1 MWRNLTD
8 KEKSAVIK
16 LYKMDAASRYKN
28 FLKLITIILLATSP
42 AFGIMLLAEPKRVAN
57 GMKATNWN
65 IALYLALA
73 IVATYV
79 LVNLL
84 YGLFVIF
91 NVSKYSKCVKSGL
104 TLCCEAKCKGADD
117 NYYYS
122 LKGEYR
128 PVIEAYMGYE
138 SKLALVFKHTMT
150 TLNMYND
157 KENVLLVRPY
167 GSSGKTYTYS
177 IAEINT
183 CDNDIVKAEISKMY
197 WQPLG
202 AYQKKKIVSRGIKK
216 ILLALLIAVIFSI
229 LVVINERF
237 DMTFKLMGIA
247 ISFVIFLCMFIFV
260 LYDISRMRK
269 AVFTEASLVG
279 SFSTFHMFYP
289 DRSKGGKYRNIYI
302 YSICRS
308 ENIFVSSDEIS
319 SSVAVCVDYSGKG
332 DIRKFKIIPMG

>member
-16 LYKMDAASRYKN
+16 LYKIDAVSRYKK
-28 FLKLITIILLATSP
+28 FLKLVTVILLAILSGFVIVIT
-42 AFGIMLLAEPKRVAN
+42 AEPKRVAN

-73 IVATYV
+73 IVAAYV

-91 NVSKYSKCVKSGL
+91 NVSKYSKRIKSGL
-104 TLCCEAKCKGADD
+104 TLCCEAKCRGADD

-138 SKLALVFKHTMT
+138 SRLALVFKHTMT

-177 IAEINT
+177 IAEVNT
-183 CDNDIVKAEISKMY
+183 CNNDIAKLEISRMY

-202 AYQKKKIVSRGIKK
+202 AYQKKGIVARGVKK
-216 ILLALLIAVIFSI
+216 ILFTLLITLIFSI
-229 LVVINERF
+229 LIVINERF
-237 DMTFKLMGIA
+237 DMPFKIMGIA
-247 ISFVIFLCMFIFV
+247 LSFVIFLCMFIFV
-260 LYDISRMRK
+260 IYDISRMKK

-319 SSVAVCVDYSGKG
+319 SAVAVCVDYSGKG

>member
-8 KEKSAVIK
+8 KEKLAVIQ
-16 LYKMDAASRYKN
+16 LYKRDAGNRYKKFFKRIIVVLLSTLFA
-28 FLKLITIILLATSP
+28 FLIVA
-42 AFGIMLLAEPKRVAN
+42 LAELKRISN
-57 GMKATNWN
+57 GKEHINWN
-65 IALYLALA
+65 IAAYIMFALIA
-73 IVATYV
+73 VYFLITLIYA
-79 LVNLL
+79 
-84 YGLFVIF
+84 LFIIA
-91 NVSKYSKCVKSGL
+91 NVSKYSKLIRSRQ
-104 TLCCEAKCKGADD
+104 TLCCEAKCKGAGE
-117 NYYYS
+117 NYHYS
-122 LKGEYR
+122 VKGEYR
-128 PVIEAYMGYE
+128 PQIEFYSGYE
-138 SKLALVFKHTMT
+138 SKLALVYKHTMT
-150 TLNMYND
+150 TLNMYDD

-167 GSSGKTYTYS
+167 GSNGKTYTYS

-183 CDNDIVKAEISKMY
+183 CDNDTVKTEIPRMY

-237 DMTFKLMGIA
+237 DMPFKLMGIA
-247 ISFVIFLCMFIFV
+247 ISFVIFLCMFIVV

-308 ENIFVSSDEIS
+308 ENIFASSNET
-319 SSVAVCVDYSGKG
+319 SSVNALCVDYSGKG
-332 DIRKFKIIPMG
+332 DIRKFKIIPMA

>member
-1 MWRNLTD
+1 
-8 KEKSAVIK
+8 
-16 LYKMDAASRYKN
+16 
-28 FLKLITIILLATSP
+28 
-42 AFGIMLLAEPKRVAN
+42 MLLAEPKRVAN

-183 CDNDIVKAEISKMY
+183 CDNDIVKTEISKMY

-237 DMTFKLMGIA
+237 DMSFKIVGIA

-279 SFSTFHMFYP
+279 SFSTFHMFYL

-308 ENIFVSSDEIS
+308 ENIFVSSDETS
-319 SSVAVCVDYSGKG
+319 NVTAVCVDYSGKG

>member
-1 MWRNLTD
+1 MWRDLTN

-16 LYKMDAASRYKN
+16 LYKMDAVSRYKN
-28 FLKLITIILLATSP
+28 FLKLATVILVAILSGFIIVIT
-42 AFGIMLLAEPKRVAN
+42 AEPKRVAN
-57 GMKATNWN
+57 GMEATNWN
-65 IALYLALA
+65 TALYLALS
-73 IVATYV
+73 IVAAYV
-79 LVNLL
+79 FVSLL
-84 YGLFVIF
+84 YGLFVIS
-91 NVSKYSKCVKSGL
+91 NVSKYSKRIKSGL
-104 TLCCEAKCKGADD
+104 TVCCEAKCRSADD

-122 LKGEYR
+122 LKGDYR
-128 PVIEAYMGYE
+128 PMIEAYMGYE
-138 SKLALVFKHTMT
+138 SKLALVFRHTMT

-183 CDNDIVKAEISKMY
+183 CNNDIAKLEISKMY

-202 AYQKKKIVSRGIKK
+202 VYQKKEIVSRGVKK
-216 ILLALLIAVIFSI
+216 ILLTLLITLIFS
-229 LVVINERF
+229 LLFMINERF
-237 DMTFKLMGIA
+237 NMPFKIMGILLC
-247 ISFVIFLCMFIFV
+247 FVIFLFMFIFV

-308 ENIFVSSDEIS
+308 ENIFVSSEEIS
-319 SSVAVCVDYSGKG
+319 NAVAVCVDYSGKG
-332 DIRKFKIIPMG
+332 DIRKFKIIPMR